1 MVRKRNVTWGS
12 TPCNSAS
19 DTASSEMRICELHV
33 TLTRCTTVRIH
44 ISGCYT
50 QHAWRHTHWRHHLT
64 FLRDGTPSLI
74 SILSLS
80 VRRVASP
87 CALPRHIGF
96 SLHPS
101 PRRQP
106 IPTSHESWQVSI
118 TFLIS
123 TAWFRAYW
131 LNTGLLSPPTT
142 LLTAGASD
150 WLPLRYP
157 ASDVVVQKVA
167 NLLRL
172 WTSRD
177 QVSPQTVFLIAL

>member
-1 MVRKRNVTWGS
+1 MSPVA
-12 TPCNSAS
+12 TPPHS
-19 DTASSEMRICELHV
+19 
-33 TLTRCTTVRIH
+33 
-44 ISGCYT
+44 
-50 QHAWRHTHWRHHLT
+50 WRHTHWRHHLT

-74 SILSLS
+74 SIQSLS

-87 CALPRHIGF
+87 CELPRHIGF
-96 SLHPS
+96 SLHTP
-101 PRRQP
+101 PRRHP
-106 IPTSHESWQVSI
+106 IPASHESWQVSI

-150 WLPLRYP
+150 GPPLHSRAP
-157 ASDVVVQKVA
+157 DIAVQKVA

-172 WTSRD
+172 WTSRT
-177 QVSPQTVFLIAL
+177 QISPEAGFLTAP